1 MVEGGLLDQILSSKQ
16 GDGKKSTGTMT
27 ISVRNTWDK
36 GWETSG
42 FSHLGS
48 SGSYVAMSYKDKR

>member
-42 FSHLGS
+42 FLILAAHAL
-48 SGSYVAMSYKDKR
+48 M